1 VKSSKSGP
9 LASPA
14 ALIEDVPAI
23 VSAAAAPSLD
33 AWSYWVDAWQR
44 NLLFLDVMRQR
55 SERYAEH
62 AAKSAPHVLKFECDL
77 VVDGRKLQKPVNYA
91 LVRVRPPHGVEIDE
105 KKRPFVVVDPRA
117 GHGPGIGGFKADSE
131 IGVALKAGHPC
142 YFIGF
147 LPDPMPGQT
156 IEDVAHAEVQFLER
170 VIALHP
176 DADGRPAVI
185 GNCQA
190 GWAVMIVA
198 AMRPDLVGPVIL
210 AGAPLSYW
218 NGVRGENPMRYTGGL
233 VGGTWITAL
242 TGDLGAG
249 KFDGAWLVT
258 NFENLNPSN
267 TYWTKNYNLYA
278 KVDTEAPRYLEFEQ
292 WWGGHVLLNAEEMQF
307 IADKLFVG
315 NKLATGELSL
325 QDGTRID
332 LRNIRTPIVVFC
344 SKGDN
349 ITPPQQALGWILDL
363 YGSVDDI
370 RANGQTIVYSVHE
383 NIGHLGIFV
392 SGSVAKK
399 EHDEF
404 ASNIDLIDILPP
416 GLYEAVMT
424 PKDVT
429 DQTADLIE
437 GGYLIRFES
446 RTLDDIRALGGNTP
460 EDERKFAAAARVS
473 EINLG
478 LYKTLWQPWI
488 KMFANAGNAEMM
500 RRMHQARLPY
510 EMFKADNPIWRT
522 LDPLIENAKSDRQP
536 VAPNNPFWQA
546 QKIYSDW
553 IVASLDGYR
562 DLRDQWQEEWF
573 HAFYGSPV
581 VQALLGLNG
590 SETDVRPK
598 PATDRNYQMLV
609 ERRIDELKSNIAV
622 GGPVEAAVRAL
633 LYIRL
638 SEGAADERSFALL
651 RRMRQEA
658 GKGLPIR
665 TFKKMLREQFFMLM
679 IDERGALDAIP
690 KMLARD
696 PDAAADMKKK
706 LDRMIETIRLQN
718 PDAKQRYEDMRAI
731 FAEPLPSLDQLE
743 ESATASPGVHALP
756 ERKSHG
762 ARHRNS

>member
-1 VKSSKSGP
+1 MKPTDRNP
-9 LASPA
+9 LASTGAMLETVPEAITAAVTPA
-14 ALIEDVPAI
+14 F
-23 VSAAAAPSLD
+23 D
-33 AWSYWVDAWQR
+33 AWNYWVDAWQR
-44 NLLFLDVMRQR
+44 GLLFLDVMRQR
-55 SERYAEH
+55 SERYEEH
-62 AAKSAPHVLKFECDL
+62 AAKQAPHVLKFGCDL
-77 VVDGRKLQKPVNYA
+77 VVDGRRLQRPVNYA
-91 LVRVRPPHGVEIDE
+91 LVRIHALEGVKIDP

-147 LPDPMPGQT
+147 LPDPVPGQT

-176 DADGRPAVI
+176 EADGRPAVI

-242 TGDLGAG
+242 TGDIGAG

-258 NFENLNPSN
+258 NFENLNPAN
-267 TYWTKNYNLYA
+267 TYWTKSYNLYS

-315 NKLATGELSL
+315 NKLATGDLSL

-332 LRNIRTPIVVFC
+332 LRNIRTPILVFC

-349 ITPPQQALGWILDL
+349 ITPPAQALGWILDL

-370 RANGQTIVYSVHE
+370 RAHGQTIVYSVHE

-404 ASNIDLIDILPP
+404 ASNIDLIDVLPP
-416 GLYEAVMT
+416 GLYEAVLT
-424 PKDVT
+424 PRDAS
-429 DQTADLIE
+429 DPTAEYVE
-437 GGYLIRFES
+437 GGYLVRFEN
-446 RTLDDIRALGGNTP
+446 RTLDDIRAYGGNTQ

-478 LYKTLWQPWI
+478 LYKTLWQPWVR
-488 KMFANAGNAEMM
+488 MFANAGSADMM
-500 RRMHQARLPY
+500 QRLHQARLPY

-522 LDPLIENAKSDRQP
+522 LDPLIESAKSARQP
-536 VAPNNPFWQA
+536 VPANNPFWQA
-546 QKIYSDW
+546 QQAYSDFV
-553 IVASLDGYR
+553 IATLDGYR
-562 DLRDQWQEEWF
+562 DVRDKMQEEWF

-581 VQALLGLNG
+581 LQAMLGLSG
-590 SETDVRPK
+590 SDTDVRPK
-598 PATDRNYQMLV
+598 PGTDITYQMIV
-609 ERRIDELKSNIAV
+609 NRRIEELKANIHS
-622 GGPVEAAVRAL
+622 GGALEAAVRAL
-633 LYIRL
+633 LYIRMP
-638 SEGAADERSFALL
+638 EGAVDERSFALI

-658 GKGLPIR
+658 GKDLPIR
-665 TFKKMLREQFFMLM
+665 AFKKLLREQFFMLV
-679 IDERGALDAIP
+679 IDQRGAIDAIP
-690 KMLARD
+690 EMLAHD
-696 PDAAADMKKK
+696 PAGAADMQHK
-706 LDRMIETIRLQN
+706 LGRMIEVLGLKTS
-718 PDAKQRYEDMRAI
+718 DAQQRYKKMRSM
-731 FAEPLPSLDQLE
+731 FEHVQSMHGHAEMP
-743 ESATASPGVHALP
+743 TADTPTVHALP
-756 ERKSHG
+756 GRKGHG
-762 ARHRNS
+762 PRRHN

>member
-1 VKSSKSGP
+1 MNSSNTNPVAASGAFLKTAP
-9 LASPA
+9 AVLAT
-14 ALIEDVPAI
+14 
-23 VSAAAAPSLD
+23 AAAPSLD
-33 AWSYWVDAWQR
+33 VWNYWVDAWQR

-62 AAKSAPHVLKFECDL
+62 AAKQAPHVLKFECDL
-77 VVDGRKLQKPVNYA
+77 VLDGRKLQKPVNYA
-91 LVRVRPPHGVEIDE
+91 LVRIRPPHGVTIDP

-147 LPDPMPGQT
+147 LPEPMPGQT

-176 DADGRPAVI
+176 EADGRPAVI

-218 NGVRGENPMRYTGGL
+218 TGVRGENPMRYTGGL
-233 VGGTWITAL
+233 LGGTWITAL

-267 TYWTKNYNLYA
+267 TYWTKNYNLYS

-315 NKLATGELSL
+315 NKLATGNLTL

-416 GLYEAVMT
+416 GLYEAVLT
-424 PKDVT
+424 PKDLS
-429 DQTADLIE
+429 DPTADLVE

-446 RTLDDIRALGGNTP
+446 RTLDDIRTLGGNTQ

-473 EINLG
+473 QINLG
-478 LYKTLWQPWI
+478 LYKTLLQPWVR
-488 KMFANAGNAEMM
+488 MFANAGNAEMM
-500 RRMHQARLPY
+500 RRMHPARLPY
-510 EMFKADNPIWRT
+510 ELFKADSPIWRT
-522 LDPLIENAKSDRQP
+522 LDPLIESAKTARQP
-536 VAPNNPFWQA
+536 VAANNPFWQA
-546 QKIYSDW
+546 QKMYSDW
-553 IVASLDGYR
+553 MIATLDGYR
-562 DLRDQWQEEWF
+562 DMRDKWQEEWF

-581 VQALLGLNG
+581 LQAMLGLSG

-598 PATDRNYQMLV
+598 PATDVNYQRLV
-609 ERRIDELKSNIAV
+609 ERRIEELKANMAV
-622 GGPVEAAVRAL
+622 GGPLEAAFRAL

-658 GKGLPIR
+658 GKDVPIR
-665 TFKKMLREQFFMLM
+665 AVKKMLREQFFMLV

-690 KMLARD
+690 EMLARD
-696 PDAAADMKKK
+696 VELAAEMEKK
-706 LDRMIETIRLQN
+706 LDRMIEALGIQA
-718 PDAKQRYEDMRAI
+718 PEAKERYEEMRAV
-731 FAEPLPSLDQLE
+731 FAQSHAPHSTPKVS
-743 ESATASPGVHALP
+743 TNSPRVHALP
-756 ERKSHG
+756 SHKG
-762 ARHRNS
+762 HGPRRHS

>member
-1 VKSSKSGP
+1 MKPSNSNPVAASGAIFETAP
-9 LASPA
+9 AVLA
-14 ALIEDVPAI
+14 
-23 VSAAAAPSLD
+23 AAAAPSLD

-55 SERYAEH
+55 SERYTEH
-62 AAKSAPHVLKFECDL
+62 AAKKAPHVLKFECDL

-91 LVRVRPPHGVEIDE
+91 LVRIRPAAGAVIDP

-131 IGVALKAGHPC
+131 IGVAMKAGHPC

-147 LPDPMPGQT
+147 LPEPVPGQT
-156 IEDVAHAEVQFLER
+156 IEDVAYAEAQFLER

-176 DADGRPAVI
+176 EADGRPAVI

-218 NGVRGENPMRYTGGL
+218 TGVRGENPMRYTGGL

-242 TGDLGAG
+242 MGDLGAG
-249 KFDGAWLVT
+249 TFDGAWLVT

-267 TYWTKNYNLYA
+267 TYWTKNYNLYS

-315 NKLATGELSL
+315 NKLATGDLKL

-363 YGSVDDI
+363 YASVDDI
-370 RANGQTIVYSVHE
+370 RANGQTIVYSVHD

-424 PKDVT
+424 PKDAS
-429 DQTADLIE
+429 DPTADLVE

-446 RTLDDIRALGGNTP
+446 RTLDDIRALGGNTQ
-460 EDERKFAAAARVS
+460 EDERKFAAAARIS

-478 LYKTLWQPWI
+478 LYKTLWQPWVR
-488 KMFANAGNAEMM
+488 MFANAGNAEMM

-510 EMFKADNPIWRT
+510 EMFKADSPMWRT
-522 LDPLIENAKSDRQP
+522 LDPLIESAKSARQP

-546 QKIYSDW
+546 QKMYSDW
-553 IVASLDGYR
+553 MIATLDGYR
-562 DLRDQWQEEWF
+562 DMRDKWQEEWF
-573 HAFYGSPV
+573 HAVYGSPV
-581 VQALLGLNG
+581 LQAMLGLSG
-590 SETDVRPK
+590 SDTEVRPK
-598 PATDRNYQMLV
+598 PATDVNYQMLV
-609 ERRIDELKSNIAV
+609 ERRIEELKANMAV
-622 GGPVEAAVRAL
+622 GGPLEAALRAL

-638 SEGAADERSFALL
+638 SDGAADERSFALL

-658 GKGLPIR
+658 GKSVPIR
-665 TFKKMLREQFFMLM
+665 AFKKMLREQFFMLM
-679 IDERGALDAIP
+679 IDERGAIDAIP
-690 KMLARD
+690 EMLARD
-696 PDAAADMKKK
+696 PEVAADMEKK
-706 LDRMIETIRLQN
+706 LERMIEALGLQSSE
-718 PDAKQRYEDMRAI
+718 AKERYEAMQAAFAQSHVLQGQIEKDAI
-731 FAEPLPSLDQLE
+731 NAPS
-743 ESATASPGVHALP
+743 VHALP
-756 ERKSHG
+756 GRKGHG
-762 ARHRNS
+762 PRRHI

>member
-1 VKSSKSGP
+1 MKKSAKSQPTAVAGA
-9 LASPA
+9 LLERSPA
-14 ALIEDVPAI
+14 VLT
-23 VSAAAAPSLD
+23 AAATPALD
-33 AWSYWVDAWQR
+33 GWTYWVDAWQR

-62 AAKSAPHVLKFECDL
+62 AAKKAPNVLKFECDL
-77 VVDGRKLQKPVNYA
+77 VVDGRKLQRPVNYG
-91 LVRVRPPHGVEIDE
+91 LVRIRPPEGVTIDE

-147 LPDPMPGQT
+147 LPEPMPGQT
-156 IEDVAHAEVQFLER
+156 IEDVAHAEAQFLER

-176 DADGRPAVI
+176 DADGRPAII

-233 VGGTWITAL
+233 LGGTWITAM

-267 TYWTKNYNLYA
+267 TYWTKNYNLYS

-315 NKLATGELSL
+315 NKLATGELTL

-370 RANGQTIVYSVHE
+370 RAHGQTIVYSVHE

-424 PKDVT
+424 PKDT
-429 DQTADLIE
+429 SDPTSDLIE
-437 GGYLIRFES
+437 GGYLVRFES
-446 RTLDDIRALGGNTP
+446 RTLDDIRALGGNTQ
-460 EDERKFAAAARVS
+460 EDERKFAAAARIS

-478 LYKTLWQPWI
+478 LYKTLWQPWVR
-488 KMFANAGNAEMM
+488 MFANAGSAEMM
-500 RRMHQARLPY
+500 RRMHPARLPY
-510 EMFKADNPIWRT
+510 ELFKADSPIWRT
-522 LDPLIENAKSDRQP
+522 LDPLIEGAKSARQP
-536 VAPNNPFWQA
+536 VAPDNPFWQA
-546 QKIYSDW
+546 QKMYSDF
-553 IVASLDGYR
+553 IIASLDNYR
-562 DLRDQWQEEWF
+562 DLRDKMQEEWF
-573 HAFYGSPV
+573 HAVYGSPV
-581 VQALLGLNG
+581 VQAMLGLSG

-598 PATDRNYQMLV
+598 PGTDLAYKMLV
-609 ERRIDELKSNIAV
+609 EHRIEELKANMAV
-622 GGPVEAAVRAL
+622 GGPLEAALRAL
-633 LYIRL
+633 LYIRI
-638 SEGAADERSFALL
+638 SDGAADERSFALL

-658 GKGLPIR
+658 GKSLPIR
-665 TFKKMLREQFFMLM
+665 AFKKMIREQFFMLI
-679 IDERGALDAIP
+679 IDERGARDAIP
-690 KMLARD
+690 EMLARD
-696 PDAAADMKKK
+696 PEVAADMEKK
-706 LDRMIETIRLQN
+706 LDRMIEALGLQSAE
-718 PDAKQRYEDMRAI
+718 AKGRYAEMRAI
-731 FAEPLPSLDQLE
+731 FAEAHATRGRLEPQTADKPS
-743 ESATASPGVHALP
+743 VHALP
-756 ERKSHG
+756 GRKGHG
-762 ARHRNS
+762 PRRHT

>member
-1 VKSSKSGP
+1 MKPSNSNP
-9 LASPA
+9 ALASGAFLEKAPA
-14 ALIEDVPAI
+14 VLA
-23 VSAAAAPSLD
+23 AAAAPTLD

-62 AAKSAPHVLKFECDL
+62 AAKTAPHVLKFECDL
-77 VVDGRKLQKPVNYA
+77 IADGRKLQKPVNYA
-91 LVRVRPPHGVEIDE
+91 LVRIRPPHGVTIDQ
-105 KKRPFVVVDPRA
+105 KKRPFVIVDPRA

-131 IGVALKAGHPC
+131 IGVAMKAGHPC

-147 LPDPMPGQT
+147 LPEPMPGQT
-156 IEDVAHAEVQFLER
+156 IEDVAHAEAQFLER

-176 DADGRPAVI
+176 EADGRPAVI

-218 NGVRGENPMRYTGGL
+218 TGVRGENPMRYTGGL
-233 VGGTWITAL
+233 VGGTWITAM

-267 TYWTKNYNLYA
+267 TYWTKTYNLYS
-278 KVDTEAPRYLEFEQ
+278 KVDTEAPRFLEFEQ
-292 WWGGHVLLNAEEMQF
+292 WWGGHVMLNAEEMQF

-315 NKLATGELSL
+315 NKLATGDLTL

-424 PKDVT
+424 PKDVA
-429 DQTADLIE
+429 DPTADLVE
-437 GGYLIRFES
+437 GGYLVRFES
-446 RTLDDIRALGGNTP
+446 RTLDDIRALGGNTK
-460 EDERKFAAAARVS
+460 EDDRKFAAAARLS

-478 LYKTLWQPWI
+478 LYKTIWQPWVR
-488 KMFANAGNAEMM
+488 MFANAGTAEMM
-500 RRMHQARLPY
+500 RRMHQARMPY
-510 EMFKADNPIWRT
+510 EMFKADSPIWRT
-522 LDPLIENAKSDRQP
+522 LDPLIESAKSARQP

-546 QKIYSDW
+546 QKMYSDW
-553 IVASLDGYR
+553 MIATLDGYR
-562 DLRDQWQEEWF
+562 DMRDKWQEEWF

-581 VQALLGLNG
+581 LQAMLGLSG

-598 PATDRNYQMLV
+598 PATDLSYQMLV
-609 ERRIDELKSNIAV
+609 ERRIDELKANMAV
-622 GGPVEAAVRAL
+622 GGPVEAALRAL

-638 SEGAADERSFALL
+638 ADGAADERSFALL

-658 GKGLPIR
+658 GKSLPIR
-665 TFKKMLREQFFMLM
+665 VFKKMLREQYFMLI
-679 IDERGALDAIP
+679 IDERGAIDAIP
-690 KMLARD
+690 EMLARN
-696 PDAAADMKKK
+696 PEVAADMEKK
-706 LDRMIETIRLQN
+706 LDRMIEALGLQS
-718 PDAKQRYEDMRAI
+718 PEAKERYEAMRAA
-731 FAEPLPSLDQLE
+731 FAQSYALQGHIEKNTSK
-743 ESATASPGVHALP
+743 APGVHALP
-756 ERKSHG
+756 GRKG
-762 ARHRNS
+762 QGPRRHI